1 MEKSKVIELLNEL
14 VNEIENLRVETD
26 DGYDINSMI
35 DINHTIARCKS
46 IIEDKISNL
55 KEIHN
60 E

>member
-35 DINHTIARCKS
+35 DINHTIPRCKS

-55 KEIHN
+55 KDIHN